1 MFFRLFLLFTAVPLI
16 ELMLLIKIGASVG
29 ALNTVLIVIFTGVL
43 GAAMARAA
51 GLQVLFRIQDQL
63 QAGVVPA
70 EELFDGLL
78 IFVGGILLI
87 TPGLI
92 TDGLGFLLLIP
103 RTRGLVKLW
112 IGRWVKQRLASGEI
126 TYSGSP
132 F

>member
-70 EELFDGLL
+70 EELFDGLF

-112 IGRWVKQRLASGEI
+112 IRRWVKQKLASGEI

>member
-1 MFFRLFLLFTAVPLI
+1 
-16 ELMLLIKIGASVG
+16 MLLIKIGASVG

-43 GAAMARAA
+43 GAAMARVA
-51 GLQVLFRIQDQL
+51 GLQVLFRIQDQV

-78 IFVGGILLI
+78 ILVGGILLI

-92 TDGLGFLLLIP
+92 TDGFGFLLLIP
-103 RTRGLVKLW
+103 RTRRLVKLW
-112 IGRWVKQRLASGEI
+112 VRRWVKQKLASGEI